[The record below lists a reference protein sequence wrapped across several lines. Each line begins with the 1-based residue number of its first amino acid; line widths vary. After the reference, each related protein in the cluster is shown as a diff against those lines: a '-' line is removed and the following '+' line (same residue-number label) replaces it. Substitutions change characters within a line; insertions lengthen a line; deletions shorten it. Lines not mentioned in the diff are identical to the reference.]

1 MATNYI
7 QPGDVLTL
15 TAPSGGV
22 TAGAAVKIGSLIVV
36 PTSSAAQTLPFEG
49 ALSGVFTLAKATGT
63 AWTVGATL
71 YFDTANANF
80 VTAQSATA
88 CRAGHAVA
96 AAASGDATGQVR
108 LLNIGAVVNVA

>member
-7 QPGDVLTL
+7 QPGSTL
-15 TAPSGGV
+15 TFIAPTGGV
-22 TAGAAVKIGSLIVV
+22 TAGVAVKIGSLVVV
-36 PTSSAAQTLPFEG
+36 PVTTTAQTLPFEG
-49 ALSGVFTLAKATGT
+49 MVDGVHTLAKATGT

-71 YFDTANANF
+71 YFDTAGPNF

-88 CRAGHAVA
+88 CRAGHCTE
-96 AAASGDATGQVR
+96 AAASGDATGVVR